1 MKRITQL
8 IFTIT
13 IALVLITSGCKEDE
27 THDLIE
33 ENGLSQDINDFIS
46 EEIFDILDSLG
57 MPINTGGNPANIE
70 GTYLVSPMVLTKSNR
85 SFDDIGKTYAD
96 KTFTF
101 LDQNDGNLT
110 LTTALTQG
118 GGVGEGLGSFI
129 VGNGNN
135 FSVFVRIKKVNLEHN
150 DSTLTTQI
158 FSGTL
163 TSDGITNLY
172 NALVMLDDFGDP
184 NDRYIAIGDA
194 RVFYDEDGFSE
205 RIEEEKSI
213 EINALDEAIAN
224 KGSLPGELNDE

>member
-1 MKRITQL
+1 MKTYINL
-8 IFTIT
+8 LFAIL
-13 IALVLITSGCKEDE
+13 LVLLLAASCKKDE
-27 THDLIE
+27 TNDLIE
-33 ENGLSQDINDFIS
+33 ANGLSRDINDFIS

-70 GTYLVSPMVLTKSNR
+70 GTYLVSPMVLTQSNR
-85 SFDDIGKTYAD
+85 TFDDIGKTYAD

-101 LDQNDGNLT
+101 LEQNNDNLT

-135 FSVFVRIKKVNLEHN
+135 FSVFVRIKKDNLEHN

-172 NALVMLDDFGDP
+172 NALVMLDDYGDP

-205 RIEEEKSI
+205 RIEEEKSMG
-213 EINALDEAIAN
+213 INALDEN

>member
-1 MKRITQL
+1 MKKITQL

-13 IALVLITSGCKEDE
+13 IALGLITSGCKKDE
-27 THDLIE
+27 TNDLIE
-33 ENGLSQDINDFIS
+33 ANGLSRDINDFIS
-46 EEIFDILDSLG
+46 EDIFDILDSLG

-70 GTYLVSPMVLTKSNR
+70 GTYLISPMVLIESNR
-85 SFDDIGKTYAD
+85 TFDDIGKTYAD

-101 LDQNDGNLT
+101 FDQNNDNLT

-135 FSVFVRIKKVNLEHN
+135 FSVFVRIKKLNQEHN

-158 FSGTL
+158 FSGTI
-163 TSDGITNLY
+163 TSDGITDLY
-172 NALVMLDDFGDP
+172 NALVMLDDYGDP

-213 EINALDEAIAN
+213 DINAHDEAIVVR
-224 KGSLPGELNDE
+224 GSLPGELNDE